1 MASIHFGPGLRG
13 PSGTADSKQATVGRL
28 LAALHNKPGP
38 LLSFLAGDH
47 GGEDSCGARE
57 PGAGDKGPQNGMRGK
72 CTG

>member
-47 GGEDSCGARE
+47 GGEDS
-57 PGAGDKGPQNGMRGK
+57 
-72 CTG
+72 